1 MENWFAILL
10 FIFFVGVYVVNIVYC
25 IIFNCYK
32 RFFLKTNADVPPNV
46 ELPSDASL
54 MEHSLDPSVEC
65 SICLSNKTDL
75 ILPCSHMF
83 HAKCLEEW
91 FYHNTTCPLCRYDCS
106 ILLNEV

>member
-1 MENWFAILL
+1 MENWFGIWL
-10 FIFFVGVYVVNIVYC
+10 FLFLVGIYFANIVCC
-25 IIFNCYK
+25 IVFNCYQ
-32 RFFLKTNADVPPNV
+32 RFFSQRKDEPPDV
-46 ELPSDASL
+46 ELPSDTCL

-65 SICLSNKTDL
+65 SICLSNNTDL

-106 ILLNEV
+106 ILLDEV